1 MTDRIQNC
9 QRALDS
15 ALAMIE
21 STSPATLSK
30 PTPCEG
36 WDARALI
43 DHMIGVVQ
51 TFGAGFASGTKLT
64 AASGQSTTGL
74 AGDNPTATYKQA
86 VDTLMAALRQPG
98 ALDKTLT
105 LPFGEM
111 PGNQAINI
119 VIGDQLIHT
128 WDLAK
133 TLGKPYTMDEE
144 LASGV
149 LALLHQ
155 ILTPERRGPGKPFAE
170 AITCPESAPVQDR
183 LIAFSGRQP

>member
-1 MTDRIQNC
+1 MDQIQST

-21 STSPATLSK
+21 SASPATLSK
-30 PTPCEG
+30 PTPCEE

-43 DHMIGVVQ
+43 EHMIGVVQ
-51 TFGAGFASGTKLT
+51 TFGAGFASGASPTP
-64 AASGQSTTGL
+64 AAGQSATGP
-74 AGDNPTATYKQA
+74 AGDDPAGSYRQA
-86 VDTLMAALRQPG
+86 ADALMQAIRKPG
-98 ALDKTLT
+98 ALDQTLK

-119 VIGDQLIHT
+119 VIADQSIHT

-133 TLGKPYTMDEE
+133 ALGKPFTMNED
-144 LASGV
+144 LASSI
-149 LALLHQ
+149 LAMLHQ
-155 ILTPERRGPGKPFAE
+155 FLTPERRGPGQGFAE
-170 AITCPESAPVQDR
+170 AVPCPETAPVQDR